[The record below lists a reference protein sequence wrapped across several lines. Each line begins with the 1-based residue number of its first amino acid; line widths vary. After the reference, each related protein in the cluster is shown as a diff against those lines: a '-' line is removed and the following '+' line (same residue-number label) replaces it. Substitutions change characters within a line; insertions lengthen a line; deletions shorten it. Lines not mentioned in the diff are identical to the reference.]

1 MIDRQ
6 TQVTLV
12 AIALAIALWY
22 ASLGFTDSTAV
33 QVAILVVVGLG
44 VPGLYRLVRGGVST

>member
-44 VPGLYRLVRGGVST
+44 VPGLYRLVGGGVST